1 MARGSTKDAGT
12 SMRLPEPVWAHGG
25 IQLVMY
31 TLPLPHTLEHTP
43 ARNFAL
49 WRTLKTKK
57 RANKPKRSCQTLYP
71 SHYPQLTK
79 LEQIGQSIVQPI
91 ILLFGSYFGPRGWEL
106 FHIRICVDYAKQNS
120 GNRVF
125 CDRNHMT
132 RAPKSAYRL
141 WGEFHRGKNDQVYQ
155 AVPRSRDPRL
165 FFFHSMG
172 QAR

>member
-1 MARGSTKDAGT
+1 LPGSCAPAAPPKHSTNEQNVRRTQRPTIATPAIYKLMPRGSTKDAGT

-91 ILLFGSYFGPRGWEL
+91 ILLFGSISVHAVGNFSHSNLRGLRETK
-106 FHIRICVDYAKQNS
+106 FR
-120 GNRVF
+120 
-125 CDRNHMT
+125 
-132 RAPKSAYRL
+132 KSCFL
-141 WGEFHRGKNDQVYQ
+141 
-155 AVPRSRDPRL
+155 
-165 FFFHSMG
+165 
-172 QAR
+172 

>member
-1 MARGSTKDAGT
+1 
-12 SMRLPEPVWAHGG
+12 MRLPEPVWAHGG

-79 LEQIGQSIVQPI
+79 LEQIGQSIVQP
-91 ILLFGSYFGPRGWEL
+91 LWVYFGPRGWEL
-106 FHIRICVDYAKQNS
+106 FTFESAWITRNKIPEI
-120 GNRVF
+120 VF
-125 CDRNHMT
+125 FVT
-132 RAPKSAYRL
+132 
-141 WGEFHRGKNDQVYQ
+141 EIT
-155 AVPRSRDPRL
+155 
-165 FFFHSMG
+165 
-172 QAR
+172 